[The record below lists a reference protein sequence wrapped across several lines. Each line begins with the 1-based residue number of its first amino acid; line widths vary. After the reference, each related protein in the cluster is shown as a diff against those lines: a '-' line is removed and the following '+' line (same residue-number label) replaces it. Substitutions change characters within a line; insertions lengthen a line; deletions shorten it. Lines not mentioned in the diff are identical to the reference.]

1 MQKAQGIFKVGLCQ
15 IKTIADKQL
24 NLVRAEEM
32 IRVNISIIKCHRKL
46 HPTVP
51 T

>member
-15 IKTIADKQL
+15 IKTIADKQF
-24 NLVRAEEM
+24 NLTRAEEM
-32 IRVNISIIKCHRKL
+32 IRVKNYYLICLRKL
-46 HPTVP
+46 HPMVP